1 MITHINRKESEN
13 IQTTSEV
20 SSTVRGDLN
29 CFSFIIVLCVPQR
42 TYIILIL
49 RKIIKLQYIRI
60 RSHFNFHK
68 MSMHVCECMY
78 AYMLE
83 YV

>member
-20 SSTVRGDLN
+20 SSTRDLN

-49 RKIIKLQYIRI
+49 RKSSNCNI
-60 RSHFNFHK
+60 
-68 MSMHVCECMY
+68 
-78 AYMLE
+78 

>member
-20 SSTVRGDLN
+20 SSTIIGDLN
-29 CFSFIIVLCVPQR
+29 CFSFIIVLYVPQR

-49 RKIIKLQYIRI
+49 RKYHQIAIY
-60 RSHFNFHK
+60 
-68 MSMHVCECMY
+68 MY
-78 AYMLE
+78 KIPF
-83 YV
+83 